1 MAFSLETSQS
11 RTRSANVNSEASTAN
26 PRNIAAQPGP
36 GSTSIAIPAAT
47 MVNPSIKI
55 SGFRTVTGV
64 RHHARLNLWSFVML
78 ASIPVP

>member
-11 RTRSANVNSEASTAN
+11 RTRSAKANSEASTAN
-26 PRNIAAQPGP
+26 PKNMAAQPGP
-36 GSTSIAIPAAT
+36 GSTSIAMPAIT
-47 MVNPSIKI
+47 IVNPSIKM
-55 SGFRTVTGV
+55 SGLRTVTGV